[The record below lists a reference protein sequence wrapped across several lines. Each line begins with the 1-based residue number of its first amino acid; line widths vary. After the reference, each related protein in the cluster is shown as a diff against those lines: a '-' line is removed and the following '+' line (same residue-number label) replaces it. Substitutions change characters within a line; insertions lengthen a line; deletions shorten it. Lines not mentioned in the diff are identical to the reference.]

1 MWRKPQ
7 IWIGLLIS
15 AIALFLAFRGIDWQ
29 EVGHALANAQYLW
42 LIPAIITL
50 IAAVLVRGLRWRW
63 LFGEQRDRLP
73 SSRYINATAIGYLI
87 SNTLPLRLGE
97 LARVFFIARDG
108 QLSYALS
115 ASTIVVE
122 HVLDVLVV
130 LAILLIILITGSL
143 PVPEM
148 VKQGATI
155 AGVLFGGALIVMLVM
170 VWQRRRLLALAEKVV
185 GRIPRLNT
193 QQWVK
198 AVGHIL
204 DGFAVLRPG
213 RPLLMVVTWSIV
225 GWLLSAICFQFCL
238 LAFIPDAPFSYAL
251 FATVASTFIL
261 LLPATP
267 GALGTL
273 DWAIQ
278 QALAA
283 FGVPLALGLS
293 VAVVFHVMEI
303 VVMDVMGVVC
313 LLREAGSWSKAK
325 ASLRAATTQ
334 QPAVEAAGANA
345 ISEN

>member
-7 IWIGLLIS
+7 IWMGLLIS

-29 EVGHALANAQYLW
+29 EVGRALAKAQYIW
-42 LIPAIITL
+42 LIPAIIAL
-50 IAAVLVRGLRWRW
+50 VAAVLARGLRWRW

-73 SSRYINATAIGYLI
+73 ASRYINATAIGYLVT
-87 SNTLPLRLGE
+87 NTFPLRLGE
-97 LARVFFIARDG
+97 LARIFFIARDG
-108 QLSYALS
+108 QLSYALA

-130 LAILLIILITGSL
+130 LGILLVVLTTGSL

-148 VKQGATI
+148 VKQGATV
-155 AGVLFGGALIVMLVM
+155 AGILFGGALIVMLVM
-170 VWQRRRLLALAEKVV
+170 VWQRRRVLLLTAKII
-185 GRIPRLNT
+185 GRVPRLDT
-193 QQWVK
+193 QKWMN

-213 RPLLMVVTWSIV
+213 WPLVMVVLWSIA
-225 GWLLSAICFQFCL
+225 GWLLSAICFHFCL
-238 LAFIPDAPFSYAL
+238 LAFIPDAPVAYAL
-251 FATVASTFIL
+251 FATVATTFIL

-278 QALAA
+278 QSLAA

-303 VVMDVMGVVC
+303 VVMDVMGVIC
-313 LLREAGSWSKAK
+313 LLREAGSWSQAK

-334 QPAVEAAGANA
+334 QPAAAAGVDVIA
-345 ISEN
+345 ER